1 MVLVWAGNDP
11 SGGAGLV
18 ADAAALLSHGC
29 RPCPVVTAVTVQD
42 TCGLS
47 ALNPVAASLVEQQAR
62 TVLADLPIAA
72 IKIGV
77 VGSIDNAQ
85 AIGRVL
91 ADHRDI
97 PVVLDPV
104 LRAGGGGDLAAAGM
118 VEALMEHLLPQ
129 VTVTTPNADEARRL
143 VPLATDMDAQ
153 AAMLLATGCSHVLLT
168 GGDEPGD
175 QVVNRLY
182 SAGDEGCEYHWP
194 RLSGSYHGSG
204 CTMAAALAGL
214 LAQRVVL
221 NEAVAAAQS
230 YTWQTL
236 RHAVGVGRGQQL
248 PDRMYWMRDPAI
260 DETERVD
267 L

>member
-1 MVLVWAGNDP
+1 LVLVWAGNDP
-11 SGGAGLV
+11 SGGAGLA

-42 TCGLS
+42 TRGLS

-62 TVLADLPIAA
+62 AVLADLPIAA

-104 LRAGGGGDLAAAGM
+104 LRAGGGGDLAAVGM
-118 VEALMEHLLPQ
+118 VEALMEHLLPHA
-129 VTVTTPNADEARRL
+129 TIITPNADEARRL
-143 VPLATDMDAQ
+143 VPQTANVDAQ
-153 AAMLLATGCSHVLLT
+153 AAVLLAKGCGHVLLT
-168 GGDEPGD
+168 GGDEPGE
-175 QVVNRLY
+175 QVVNHLY
-182 SAGDEGCEYHWP
+182 SAGYEAREYRWP

-204 CTMAAALAGL
+204 CTMASALAGL

-221 NEAVAAAQS
+221 DEAVAAAQT

-236 RHAVGVGRGQQL
+236 RHAIGVGRGQQL